1 MNLSASLSM
10 LVFIFTATLGLSGA
24 EVSPA
29 NPDTNPRARA
39 VLKYI
44 ADLEPRTEKRM
55 LSGQFTDFGENG
67 DLALLERIHRQT
79 GHWPAIAGFD
89 YVDFPR
95 GGVTTKIPNANAIK
109 YWREGGL
116 ITVGVHLYNPAN
128 PKGGG
133 LRDKGVNLN
142 DLLDSRSETHTSWMH
157 QLDQLAAGLQELKE
171 AGVVV
176 IWRPFHEM
184 NGDWFWWG
192 GKPPADFVKVWR
204 HMFDHFTKTKKLDN
218 LLWAYGPNH
227 RANTGDYYPGNEYV
241 DIVGFDVYTDHID
254 PQHIKGYDALARLAK
269 PFGFGEFG
277 PHGAQNPPG
286 DYDYRRFIDGVVKH
300 FPRTT
305 YFMSWNAKWSLASN
319 QHVSELLEH
328 PWIVN
333 RDDLPAG
340 LAGKPEPAP

>member
-1 MNLSASLSM
+1 MHLP
-10 LVFIFTATLGLSGA
+10 ATLSLAFALLCSTSILRAA
-24 EVSPA
+24 EVTPV
-29 NPDTNPRARA
+29 NPQTTAKARA
-39 VLKYI
+39 ILQYI
-44 ADLEPRTEKRM
+44 ADLEPRAEKRM
-55 LSGQFTDFGENG
+55 LSGQFTDFGANG
-67 DLALLERIHRQT
+67 NLSILERVQQAT
-79 GHWPAIAGFD
+79 GEWPAIAGFD
-89 YVDFPR
+89 YVDFPN
-95 GGVTTKIPNANAIK
+95 GGLTTKVPNESAIS
-109 YWREGGL
+109 YWRAGGL

-142 DLLDSRSETHTSWMH
+142 DLLEPATATHTRWMSE
-157 QLDQLAAGLQELKE
+157 LDQLAEGLQQLKD

-204 HMFDHFTKTKKLDN
+204 HMFDYFTKTKRLDN

-227 RANTGDYYPGNEYV
+227 RANAADYYPGDEYA
-241 DIVGFDVYTDHID
+241 DLVGFDAYTDHVD
-254 PQHIKGYDALARLAK
+254 PQHIKGYEALARIRK

-286 DYDYRRFIDGVVKH
+286 DYDYRRFIAGVVKH
-300 FPRTT
+300 FPRST

-319 QHVSELLEH
+319 RHVQELLNH

-333 RDDLPAG
+333 RDDLPPG
-340 LAGKPEPAP
+340 LTGK